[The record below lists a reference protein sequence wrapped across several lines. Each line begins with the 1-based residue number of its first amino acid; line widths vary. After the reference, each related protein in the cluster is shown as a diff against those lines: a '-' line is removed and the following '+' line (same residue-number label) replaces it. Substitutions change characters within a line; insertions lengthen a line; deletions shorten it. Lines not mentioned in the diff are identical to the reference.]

1 MSARPTLEREQ
12 GMVNFPGLNNA
23 PARSQLPRM
32 LGEPL
37 GSTETGTLG
46 SGRTLCSLLGP
57 ASSRPMVPT
66 VGRELCEV
74 DPGASPI
81 HPRPLGWGDSDPSNL
96 PWATVNINQGPA
108 WHSGNK
114 EA

>member
-46 SGRTLCSLLGP
+46 VRKNIVFSLGASQQPPHGAHSGQRTL
-57 ASSRPMVPT
+57 
-66 VGRELCEV
+66 
-74 DPGASPI
+74 
-81 HPRPLGWGDSDPSNL
+81 
-96 PWATVNINQGPA
+96 
-108 WHSGNK
+108 
-114 EA
+114 

>member
-1 MSARPTLEREQ
+1 MLQQDRSCQ
-12 GMVNFPGLNNA
+12 GCLVSPWDPLKPGLW
-23 PARSQLPRM
+23 
-32 LGEPL
+32 
-37 GSTETGTLG
+37 G